1 MKFISNQNNINFRNF
16 YNIASNVQQNAVLN
30 RSFIDAGGI
39 FPWLIQSNNK
49 EERTERLI
57 NLSTFFGFAFVAPV
71 INVPAA
77 NRISMR
83 CQGLTDGLLDNNHKA
98 VQISNEFLTTDEN
111 LLKGLDLYNKDKK
124 FAPSPIERLFS
135 KKSNQIDIDKL
146 LEKCQNNPEL
156 LRKRL
161 VKAKNWVLFSDLVIT
176 GVTLGSL
183 GFLNNYLTKKR
194 TGRSG
199 FSAEL
204 NMADSK
210 IIEQR
215 SEKYEQ
221 NKKRNMGKLAGIIM
235 LVSAGVPFIV
245 NRGMLSK
252 NKNKFSEFIK
262 NNAKYTDYTKGI
274 FMSRFVMLLGII
286 MNMCG
291 LLLASRNETERKDWL
306 IRCLVT
312 NPIFLG
318 GDLVTASLISNT
330 CDKLF
335 KTNLT
340 ENDKNDKI
348 LRRIFPK
355 VKSLENINTEVE
367 NKKLSNIHK
376 PLAAGVYWGHM
387 LLCAYALAYIVPT
400 ICNKMIKSDVDK
412 YVHKQSA
419 ESQDY
424 KSVSNT

>member
-1 MKFISNQNNINFRNF
+1 MHIINNKNNISFCNF
-16 YNIASNVQQNAVLN
+16 YNVTSNVQQNVVLN
-30 RSFIDAGGI
+30 RALIDAGGI
-39 FPWLIQSNNK
+39 FPWLIQCNNK
-49 EERTERLI
+49 EERTERII

-77 NRISMR
+77 NRIAMR

-98 VQISNEFLTTDEN
+98 IQLSNEFLTKDDK

-124 FAPSPIERLFS
+124 FASSPIERLFGKNS
-135 KKSNQIDIDKL
+135 KQINVDKL
-146 LEKCQNNPEL
+146 LKKCQDNPEL

-161 VKAKNWVLFSDLVIT
+161 VYAKNLVLFSDLVIT

-194 TGRSG
+194 TGKSG

-215 SEKYEQ
+215 SEKYER
-221 NKKRNMGKLAGIIM
+221 NKKFNMTKLAGIIM
-235 LVSAGVPFIV
+235 LISAGTPFIM
-245 NRGMLSK
+245 NKGMISK
-252 NKNKFSEFIK
+252 NKNKFTEFIK
-262 NNAKYTDYTKGI
+262 NHAKYTDYTKGI

-335 KTNLT
+335 KTKLT
-340 ENDKNDKI
+340 ENGKNDTI

-355 VKSLENINTEVE
+355 VKPLESINKEVE
-367 NKKLSNIHK
+367 NKKISNIHK
-376 PLAAGVYWGHM
+376 PLAAGVYWGN
-387 LLCAYALAYIVPT
+387 LIICAYALAYIVPT
-400 ICNKMIKSDVDK
+400 ICNKMIKSDVDN
-412 YVHKQSA
+412 YVHKHSA
-419 ESQDY
+419 PTQDY
-424 KSVSNT
+424 KSNL